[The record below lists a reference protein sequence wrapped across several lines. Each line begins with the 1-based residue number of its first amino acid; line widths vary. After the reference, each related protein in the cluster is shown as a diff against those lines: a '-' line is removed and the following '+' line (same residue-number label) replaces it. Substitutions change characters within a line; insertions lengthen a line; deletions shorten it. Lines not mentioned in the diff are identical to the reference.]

1 MLAHTPSTRYY
12 KIVQQTSSLNNLRV
26 DGKKTTLKIR
36 GLLFE
41 VVEFS
46 HDNQDFAVPLN
57 WVEETATGPSRK
69 KHINKNDQGELF

>member
-1 MLAHTPSTRYY
+1 MVANTPSTRYY
-12 KIVQQTSSLNNLRV
+12 RIVQRTSSLNNLLVNGR
-26 DGKKTTLKIR
+26 KTTLKIR

-41 VVEFS
+41 VVKFS
-46 HDNQDFAVPLN
+46 HENQNFAVPLD